1 MAWCVLPGFVDLHT
15 HLREPGREDAETIA
29 SGSAAAALG
38 GFTAVHA
45 MANTDPVA
53 DNAEIVEQVAR
64 LGALAGLVD
73 VRPVGAVSKGLA
85 GERLAE
91 IGNMA
96 RSAAAVRVF
105 SDDGRCVH
113 DALLM
118 RRALEYLRPFDAVL
132 AQHAQDPR
140 LADHASCAHEGE
152 VSGRLGLPG
161 WPAVAEESIVARDVM
176 LTEHTGSRLHV
187 CHVSTAGSVEVIR
200 WAKSRG
206 IAVTAEVTPHHLLL
220 TCDLLADYDP
230 VYKVNPPLRRA
241 EDVAAL
247 RAGLADG
254 TIDAVATDHAP
265 HASHDKDHA
274 FADAAFGMLG
284 LQTALGVVAETM
296 VASGLLDWAGVAD
309 RMSVRPAAIGRLG
322 GHGRPLEV
330 GEPANLTLVDPAGSY
345 LVDAD
350 ALASKSR
357 NTPFAGRTF
366 PATVV
371 ATFLR
376 GRPTVLDAALVAAVP
391 A

>member
-1 MAWCVLPGFVDLHT
+1 
-15 HLREPGREDAETIA
+15 
-29 SGSAAAALG
+29 
-38 GFTAVHA
+38 
-45 MANTDPVA
+45 
-53 DNAEIVEQVAR
+53 
-64 LGALAGLVD
+64 
-73 VRPVGAVSKGLA
+73 
-85 GERLAE
+85 
-91 IGNMA
+91 
-96 RSAAAVRVF
+96 
-105 SDDGRCVH
+105 
-113 DALLM
+113 
-118 RRALEYLRPFDAVL
+118 
-132 AQHAQDPR
+132 
-140 LADHASCAHEGE
+140 
-152 VSGRLGLPG
+152 
-161 WPAVAEESIVARDVM
+161 
-176 LTEHTGSRLHV
+176 
-187 CHVSTAGSVEVIR
+187 
-200 WAKSRG
+200 
-206 IAVTAEVTPHHLLL
+206 
-220 TCDLLADYDP
+220 
-230 VYKVNPPLRRA
+230 
-241 EDVAAL
+241 
-247 RAGLADG
+247 
-254 TIDAVATDHAP
+254 VATDHAP

-322 GHGRPLEV
+322 GHGRPIEV